1 MDETNVSKE
10 VRITF
15 GSKAYII
22 IAVIWLLMGLLSL
35 MLVCIHDMRGNS
47 YDENYFE
54 GGMSYVIGL
63 ILMGG
68 FSFLLCAFDIFRE
81 RHKKRKNKRI
91 FTKFIYKI
99 ANIGIKKDGDKK

>member
-1 MDETNVSKE
+1 MFEGK
-10 VRITF
+10 
-15 GSKAYII
+15 KYII
-22 IAVIWLLMGLLSL
+22 IAVIWLLMGLLPL
-35 MLVCIHDMRGNS
+35 MLVCIHDMRGNP
-47 YDENYFE
+47 YNENYFE

-99 ANIGIKKDGDKK
+99 VNIGIKKGGDKNKA